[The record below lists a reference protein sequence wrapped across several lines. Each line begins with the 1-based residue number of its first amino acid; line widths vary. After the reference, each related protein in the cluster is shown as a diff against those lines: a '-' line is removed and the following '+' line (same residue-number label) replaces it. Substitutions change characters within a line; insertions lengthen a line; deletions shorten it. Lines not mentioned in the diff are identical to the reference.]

1 VLVFSRLPARAG
13 NSRGVRAAELI
24 FAGTSCAS
32 IHTFYQTEPVR
43 QRKDL
48 VRSLGR
54 IGWSRVSDGRG
65 VCSFHR
71 HNRSDAARADARV
84 GSTSATPILVNA
96 PKPYEVTLQS

>member
-1 VLVFSRLPARAG
+1 MLVLSRLSARAG
-13 NSRGVRAAELI
+13 ISRGFRAAELI

-32 IHTFYQTEPVR
+32 IRTFYQTEPIR

-54 IGWSRVSDGRG
+54 IGCSKVSDGRE

-71 HNRSDAARADARV
+71 QNRSDAARADARV